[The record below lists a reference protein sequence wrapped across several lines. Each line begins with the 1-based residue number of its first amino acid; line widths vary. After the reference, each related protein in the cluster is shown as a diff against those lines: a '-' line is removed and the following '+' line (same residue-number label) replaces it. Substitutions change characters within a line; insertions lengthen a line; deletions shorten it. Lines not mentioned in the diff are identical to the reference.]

1 MIGMNFLDPLLEFE
15 ALINSKGLDQIIYT
29 SGMHL
34 TLAPS
39 VYKEKQ
45 NWIDIEHLAASKGQS
60 PKYPEDHPEW
70 KHDFQ
75 NKLLKVSKSIY
86 ERTVVKFDFCILYMD
101 RGGHNQMVSNLIERI
116 NFLVTNVKAA
126 YPDYET
132 SNIDFYLNQARNHF
146 LNTLKL
152 LQPVQDARQQS
163 PVNISEDF
171 IKQINDIHLLMFSE
185 HQPVS
190 DEDALKFMKAAIL
203 NKSTNVGTKKLG
215 FKPKKA

>member
-1 MIGMNFLDPLLEFE
+1 MNFLDPLLEFE

-34 TLAPS
+34 SLAPS

-45 NWIDIEHLAASKGQS
+45 NWIDIENLAASKGQS

-75 NKLLKVSKSIY
+75 NRLLDVSKSIF
-86 ERTVVKFDFCILYMD
+86 ERTIVKFDYCLIYMD
-101 RGGHNQMVSNLIERI
+101 RDGHSQMVDNLIERI
-116 NFLVTNVKAA
+116 NFLVTNVKTA

-152 LQPVQDARQQS
+152 LQPIQDNSQQS
-163 PVNISEDF
+163 TVNISKDF
-171 IKQINDIHLLMFSE
+171 IKQINDIHSLMFPE
-185 HQPVS
+185 YQPVS

-203 NKSTNVGTKKLG
+203 NKSTNAGTKKLVS
-215 FKPKKA
+215 KPKKA